1 LRRVKLIVGTHN
13 AQSVG
18 ATDAQF
24 EEAYQ
29 SSYKPYLTALYGH
42 PEIDGVLF
50 YSGTLLGW
58 LEEHHPEFLMLL
70 DEMVKRKQIE
80 LLGGGYYDPILSLI
94 PNPDRLGQFELLTTF
109 LRQHFGRRPRGGWIT
124 ERIWEPTLASTIKN
138 SGMDYIFLEDR
149 TFSTAGFSGSDL
161 YRPCITEDQGKAL
174 VVYPVSTSLTR
185 MVPGESPQR
194 VVDHLLSLAG
204 GDEETVAV
212 IFDAGERY
220 GMLDKRGKRLFKDG
234 WFDLFFSIIE
244 NKREWIETMLPSRHP
259 EGFGPVKKGYFS
271 STTYEEMMQ
280 WLGDT
285 TFFHDAEHAKSK
297 NGAKGSSQPACGNF
311 RQFLSRY
318 PESNIL
324 YAKMLYTHDLVNQMR
339 GDRHRK
345 RAAREELWKGEC
357 NNALWH
363 GPNGGIYDSRLRK
376 AAYRALIEA
385 EKVTREKGIFKP
397 SLVTL
402 DFDLDGQEEFLY
414 HGTDL
419 NGYVHLAGGTLF
431 ELEYVPAAWNYLD
444 TLARHREPYHA
455 EGAGFVFDRYSR
467 RAFIDHFFLPTESIA
482 AFDRMSYSELG
493 PFIGRTYSPQDVNR
507 DRNELLFTA
516 SGNLKVKKH
525 EYTVELSKRYSFKKS
540 SIVVRYT
547 VENASPDPL
556 NVNFGSEIN
565 LALESGSP
573 EGTALF
579 SVREERRH
587 SIDLSRVAIDEVGEL
602 VVNDLANKVGISLSA
617 TAPFKLWSLPV
628 ETTSRTLTGTTRA
641 YQSSCFVPQW
651 SLRLGHGEKWEVAIT
666 LSFSR
671 L

>member
-1 LRRVKLIVGTHN
+1 MRRVKLIVGTHN
-13 AQSVG
+13 AQPVG
-18 ATDAQF
+18 ATEAQF

-58 LEEHHPEFLMLL
+58 LEERHPEFLMLL
-70 DEMVKRKQIE
+70 EEMVKRKQIE

-124 ERIWEPTLASTIKN
+124 ERIWEPGLASTIKN
-138 SGMDYIFLEDR
+138 SGMEYIFLDDR
-149 TFSTAGFSGSDL
+149 HFSAAGFSGTDL

-174 VVYPVSTSLTR
+174 VVYPVATSIAR
-185 MVPGESPQR
+185 MVPSESPQR
-194 VVDHLLSLAG
+194 VADHLLSLASH
-204 GDEETVAV
+204 DEELVAV
-212 IFDAGERY
+212 LFDEGERY
-220 GMLDKRGKRLFKDG
+220 GMLNKRGKRLFKDG
-234 WFDLFFSIIE
+234 WFDLFFSIVE

-259 EGFGPVKKGYFS
+259 EGFGPAKKGYFS
-271 STTYEEMMQ
+271 STTYEEMMR
-280 WLGDT
+280 WLSDS
-285 TFFHDAEHAKSK
+285 TFFRDAEHAKLK
-297 NGAKGSSQPACGNF
+297 NGVKGNSHQPCGNF
-311 RQFLSRY
+311 RQFLSHY

-357 NNALWH
+357 HNALWH

-397 SLVTL
+397 SLVSL
-402 DFDLDGQEEFLY
+402 DFDLDGEEEFLY
-414 HGTDL
+414 HGTEV
-419 NGYVHLAGGTLF
+419 NGYVHLVGGTLF

-444 TLARHREPYHA
+444 TLARHREPYHGD
-455 EGAGFVFDRYSR
+455 GAGFVFDKYQRK
-467 RAFIDHFFLPTESIA
+467 AFIDHFFLPTESIA
-482 AFDRMSYSELG
+482 AFDRMTYGELG
-493 PFIGRTYSPQDVNR
+493 PFIGRSYSLEDLDR
-507 DRNELLFTA
+507 DRNEVLLRAT
-516 SGNLKVKKH
+516 GKVKVKKH
-525 EYTVELSKRYSFKKS
+525 EYAVELSKRYSFKKS
-540 SIVVRYT
+540 SIVVRYII
-547 VENASPDPL
+547 ENTSIDPL
-556 NVNFGSEIN
+556 NVSFGSEIN
-565 LALESGSP
+565 IALESGSL
-573 EGTALF
+573 EGAALF
-579 SVREERRH
+579 SVKDDRRH
-587 SIDLSRVAIDEVGEL
+587 AIDLTRTSVDEIAEL
-602 VVNDLANKVGISLSA
+602 AVNDLTNKVAISLSA
-617 TAPFKLWSLPV
+617 TEPFKLWSLPV

-651 SLRLGHGEKWEVAIT
+651 NLRLGHGERWEVAIT